1 MADTFTA
8 TDLDT
13 AHLVNE
19 FNAIR
24 RILNKTLGKMAKDDM
39 LALFMNNETFSEKSR
54 LLVSGV
60 VDSAFR
66 GYGMN
71 EYQFTYGVT
80 WQIDALVLNAQRG
93 RYKD

>member
-1 MADTFTA
+1 MTDTFTA

-19 FNAIR
+19 FNGIR
-24 RILNKTLGKMAKDDM
+24 RVLNKTLGKMTKSDM
-39 LALFMNNETFSEKSR
+39 LDLFMEDETFSEKSR
-54 LLVSGV
+54 LLVSRV
-60 VDSAFR
+60 VDAVFR

-71 EYQFTYGVT
+71 EFQFTYGVT

-93 RYKD
+93 HYKD